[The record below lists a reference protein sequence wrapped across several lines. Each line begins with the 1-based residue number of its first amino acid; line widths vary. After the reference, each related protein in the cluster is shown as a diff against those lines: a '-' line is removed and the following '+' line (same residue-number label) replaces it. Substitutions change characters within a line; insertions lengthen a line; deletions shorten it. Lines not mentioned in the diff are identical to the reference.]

1 MTAEPFLLT
10 ERLELWLPRASD
22 LPGLHA
28 MMQSDFTR
36 RYLGAW
42 EPTVA
47 DLHARMLRNVG
58 SWRLY
63 GYGTLIVRQR
73 GQAAIIGNCGIFH
86 SWRGLGDDVDDQPEA
101 GWILAEEAAGQG
113 YASEIM
119 QAVYRWF
126 DAAHGPCRS
135 VCMIDPKNAPSLR
148 LADKLGFV
156 PLRDAEFGGEPVR
169 LFERG

>member
-47 DLHARMLRNVG
+47 DLYARMLRNVG

-73 GQAAIIGNCGIFH
+73 GQAANRCGC
-86 SWRGLGDDVDDQPEA
+86 SSGA
-101 GWILAEEAAGQG
+101 EAAGQLRV
-113 YASEIM
+113 S
-119 QAVYRWF
+119 QALTVPSRSRSAR
-126 DAAHGPCRS
+126 AAALSKR
-135 VCMIDPKNAPSLR
+135 ALLR
-148 LADKLGFV
+148 
-156 PLRDAEFGGEPVR
+156 RTISR
-169 LFERG
+169 QRCT